1 MAKESSSLHYINYLA
16 LDKILEAQHPLSGNG
31 KSAAHEEMLF
41 IIIHQTYELWFKQIL
56 HELDSAVDLFKEKKI
71 DEDNVGVIVGR
82 MDRVNKI
89 MTTLVGQLDILE
101 TMTSLDFLEFRNH
114 LSPASGFQSHQF
126 RKIEVL
132 LGLKIDKRHQFGEC
146 PYHVQFEGVKKDEI
160 LSLEQNDS
168 LFSLV
173 EKWLERIP
181 FLTMKDFDFISK
193 YEGAI
198 NNMLEEEI
206 AIIESA
212 DLTDEDKNTRLRMID
227 ENRKYYK
234 RVLDENVHNK
244 AIEEGETKLS
254 YKATMSALL
263 INLYRDQ
270 PILHLPYKFLR
281 SLVELDHKIASW
293 RFRHMQ
299 MVEKMLGQKTGT
311 GGSSGQG
318 YLKQTVDKHKLFTD
332 LANISTLMISR
343 KYLPEL
349 PSDIVS
355 TLGFNY
361 NK

>member
-56 HELDSAVDLFKEKKI
+56 HEIASTVDLFKDKKI

-89 MTTLVGQLDILE
+89 MTTLIGQLDILE
-101 TMTSLDFLEFRNH
+101 TMTTLDFLEFRNY

-132 LGLKIDKRHQFGEC
+132 LGLKIDKRHQFGGC
-146 PYHVQFEGVKKDEI
+146 PYHAQFEGVKKDEI
-160 LSLEQNDS
+160 LSLEQSDS
-168 LFSLV
+168 LFSLA

-212 DLTDEDKNTRLRMID
+212 DLTEEDKNIRLRMID

-234 RVLDENVHNK
+234 RVLDKNVHNQ
-244 AIEEGETKLS
+244 AIEDGETKLS

-281 SLVELDHKIASW
+281 SLVELDHKISSW

-299 MVEKMLGQKTGT
+299 MVEKMLGQKIGT

-349 PSDIVS
+349 PADIVS